1 MSNSPTSQFRFVLF
15 ATAVTAIGGFLFGYD
30 TAVINGANSYLK
42 THLNLTPT
50 QEGLAGGS
58 AILGC
63 IPGAMAAGV
72 LSDRFGRKSLLFF
85 CALLYAVSGV
95 LSAIPSTFNQ
105 FLAARIIS
113 GLGIGASSMICPVY
127 IAEIAPEKYR
137 GRLGTLF
144 QLGIVTGIFL
154 TLFINK
160 SIQGM
165 GDEVWNTAY
174 GWRWMLGMEVV
185 PAVVFILLLLTVP
198 ESPRWLAQ
206 QGRIDEAR
214 VILTK
219 VDGPKHAENEIAAIR
234 GATNQ
239 EGGRLAELFQ
249 RPLIHPLLLAVTLM
263 ACSQFC
269 GINAIMYYSTKIFV
283 SAGACKNDT
292 FNASVWIG
300 LINLAFTFVAIG
312 FVDRSGRR
320 PLLLIGTAVQ
330 VVALGLAGWM
340 FHTGQNGLP
349 LLLCV
354 VGFIAAFAMA
364 LGPVGWL
371 FCSEIFPNRI
381 RGRAMSIAAFTVW
394 VSCYVVAQTFPMMND
409 NPAVGPAKTFWIYT
423 AVSLFALV
431 FVYAFIPETK
441 GRTLEE
447 IETLWIAGKSGPL
460 K

>member
-1 MSNSPTSQFRFVLF
+1 
-15 ATAVTAIGGFLFGYD
+15 
-30 TAVINGANSYLK
+30 
-42 THLNLTPT
+42 
-50 QEGLAGGS
+50 
-58 AILGC
+58 
-63 IPGAMAAGV
+63 
-72 LSDRFGRKSLLFF
+72 
-85 CALLYAVSGV
+85 
-95 LSAIPSTFNQ
+95 
-105 FLAARIIS
+105 
-113 GLGIGASSMICPVY
+113 
-127 IAEIAPEKYR
+127 
-137 GRLGTLF
+137 
-144 QLGIVTGIFL
+144 
-154 TLFINK
+154 
-160 SIQGM
+160 
-165 GDEVWNTAY
+165 
-174 GWRWMLGMEVV
+174 
-185 PAVVFILLLLTVP
+185 
-198 ESPRWLAQ
+198 
-206 QGRIDEAR
+206 
-214 VILTK
+214 
-219 VDGPKHAENEIAAIR
+219 
-234 GATNQ
+234 
-239 EGGRLAELFQ
+239 
-249 RPLIHPLLLAVTLM
+249 
-263 ACSQFC
+263 
-269 GINAIMYYSTKIFV
+269 MYYSTKIFV